1 MNASQPTPVR
11 NPAAMVPPDHVRLKM
26 VIAYDGTR
34 YEGWQVQTIG
44 TGVQEKV
51 EAALAALF
59 PSKPRVHS
67 SSRTDTGV
75 HALGMVAHFDLP
87 RRECRI
93 PLRQLPLAINAH
105 LPPDIRVF
113 SVRRAPPDFHARF
126 SALGKQYRY
135 QLWNHPVMNPLLRWM
150 AWHVPRPLNLAAM
163 RQAAVH
169 FLGTHDFRAFS
180 ANPGYPRASTVRTVR
195 RCEWRR
201 SGPLLTCI
209 IEADGF
215 LYKMC
220 RGLVGTM
227 VQVGLGKYQ
236 PDDIPR
242 MLASGDRRLAGMTA
256 PAHGLI
262 LWKVFYPRRTAP
274 TAAATT
280 GAIEPPADE

>member
-1 MNASQPTPVR
+1 MNPPEPSLSRPSGR
-11 NPAAMVPPDHVRLKM
+11 AAAPMVRLKM

-34 YEGWQVQTIG
+34 YDGWQIQTTG

-59 PSKPRVHS
+59 PSRPRIHS

-75 HALGMVAHFDLP
+75 HALGMVAHFDIP
-87 RRECRI
+87 ASECRI
-93 PLRQLPLAINAH
+93 PMRQLPLAINAH
-105 LPPDIRVF
+105 LPVDVRVL
-113 SVRRAPPDFHARF
+113 SVHRAPPGFHARF

-135 QLWNHPVMNPLLRWM
+135 QVWNRPVMNPLLRFT
-150 AWHVPRPLNLAAM
+150 AWHVPRPLDLAAM
-163 RQAAVH
+163 RAAAAH
-169 FLGTHDFRAFS
+169 FIGTHDFRAFS
-180 ANPGYPRASTVRTVR
+180 ANPGHPRGSTVRTVR

-227 VQVGLGKYQ
+227 VQVGLGKYR

-242 MLASGDRRLAGMTA
+242 MLAAADRRLGGMTA

-262 LWKVFYPRRTAP
+262 LWKVFYPGRNRHAG
-274 TAAATT
+274 AATA
-280 GAIEPPADE
+280 GAAEASDEE